1 MYTYTH
7 KHILTKYITMMPFS
21 LSLVHILILMKSSIS
36 FLWGR
41 NENKNLK
48 YIYNWGLDTDC
59 LENHAQAWVDFP

>member
-1 MYTYTH
+1 MR
-7 KHILTKYITMMPFS
+7 LFS
-21 LSLVHILILMKSSIS
+21 PPLVHILTLMKNSIS

-48 YIYNWGLDTDC
+48 YIYNWSLDTDC